1 MIWFD
6 NIFQGYDTHDLTI
19 LRMRKLFI
27 DTKSDFY
34 ALPGHTG
41 INRSSSH
48 YSKNRG
54 SCRAVQVSVTSMMPL
69 FKNKPIQLQ

>member
-6 NIFQGYDTHDLTI
+6 NIFQGYNTHDLTI

-27 DTKSDFY
+27 DIMSDLY
-34 ALPGHTG
+34 ALPGQTG

-48 YSKNRG
+48 YSKK
-54 SCRAVQVSVTSMMPL
+54 QVSVKSMMPL
-69 FKNKPIQLQ
+69 FKNKPNQLL

>member
-6 NIFQGYDTHDLTI
+6 NIFQGYNTHDLTI

-27 DTKSDFY
+27 DIMSDLY
-34 ALPGHTG
+34 ALSGQTG

-48 YSKNRG
+48 YSKK
-54 SCRAVQVSVTSMMPL
+54 QVSVKSMMPL

>member
-27 DTKSDFY
+27 DIMSDLY
-34 ALPGHTG
+34 ALPGQTG

-48 YSKNRG
+48 YSKKHG
-54 SCRAVQVSVTSMMPL
+54 SRRAVQVSV
-69 FKNKPIQLQ
+69 K